1 MMNSNYFTMSFSVT
15 NSNQQTVDVII
26 DRDCYL
32 IHPICRLP
40 HFLTP
45 TAETRDLVDGTDF
58 VIVNYTLVELMQNI
72 FGIEEFKDTT
82 VNVMLNLT
90 NDKDAS

>member
-1 MMNSNYFTMSFSVT
+1 MT

-40 HFLTP
+40 QFLLI
-45 TAETRDLVDGTDF
+45 AIEERDLLNGTDF
-58 VIVNYTLVELMQNI
+58 VIVNYTLVELVQNY

-82 VNVMLNLT
+82 VNVKLNMS
-90 NDKDAS
+90 NFRG